1 MVLGVTGPG
10 LQLVSAWANDAGTAW
25 ESFERFREPKGSFGF
40 GLRTS
45 LAGYMVLR
53 YDFAKLTDFHTVRPG
68 WEHEFYIGLD
78 Y

>member
-1 MVLGVTGPG
+1 
-10 LQLVSAWANDAGTAW
+10 
-25 ESFERFREPKGSFGF
+25 
-40 GLRTS
+40 
-45 LAGYMVLR
+45 MVLR